1 MLDGPVFARRIHRLK
16 VDQKGIS
23 ILRIQFA
30 LKLCQKLDA
39 LAKTLLCLL
48 LAEGAP
54 LFPTRREI
62 LSQPDLSSRLHYQPT
77 QQPGVREVTRHA
89 RTTDRFDAI
98 GLAVDLLSAPRTA
111 RPNAPQARVVDHAIS
126 APMEEVLSSI
136 QRALWVSRTPGANR
150 ASGHR

>member
-62 LSQPDLSSRLHYQPT
+62 LSLPNLSSRLHYQPT
-77 QQPGVREVTRHA
+77 QQPGVSEVTRHA
-89 RTTDRFDAI
+89 RTPDPFVAI
-98 GLAVDLLSAPRTA
+98 GLAVDLIS
-111 RPNAPQARVVDHAIS
+111 APQAAGPNEAQAGGLEHAIL

-136 QRALWVSRTPGANR
+136 QRAL
-150 ASGHR
+150 